1 MRVLVAPLEFK
12 GTLTNLAAAQA
23 IALGLS
29 GSLEHVEL
37 DIVPMADGGG
47 GTVDALQPAFADA
60 EERFTTVTHPQGK
73 PLEARWA
80 VCEGGKTAILEMAS
94 ASGLMTLAEHERS
107 PLDTSSRGTGE
118 LIRAAL
124 DAGCERLLLGLG
136 GSGTHDGGV
145 GALAVLGA
153 RFLDASGQVLVPTP
167 RYLSRLHHVDLKG
180 LDPRLKTISLELLCD
195 VRNPLL
201 GEEGATAIFAAQKGA
216 QPHELHLLDG
226 VFERLANAAHQSA
239 HALSPQLEGTGAA
252 GGMAYGLA
260 AFAGGKLQRGFDA
273 ISAALDVFTHLAAAD
288 LVVTGEGQLDAQSA
302 FYKGPYALGR
312 LGHMQKKRVVTF
324 VGAVKGSTQRVR
336 DAFDDIVA
344 TTPPGSDADALR
356 ANAAT
361 WVTEAV
367 RNWALRTTWT
377 R

>member
-23 IALGLS
+23 IAQGFS
-29 GSLEHVEL
+29 GNMERVEL

-47 GTVDALQPAFADA
+47 GTVDALRAAFPDA
-60 EERFTTVTHPQGK
+60 EERFTTVTHPLGK
-73 PLEARWA
+73 PVEARWA
-80 VCEGGKTAILEMAS
+80 VCEGGKTALLEMAS
-94 ASGLMTLAEHERS
+94 ASGLITLASYERS

-136 GSGTHDGGV
+136 GSGTHDGGA

-153 RFLDASGQVLVPTP
+153 RFLDAAGQALEPTP
-167 RYLSRLHHVDLKG
+167 RHLARLHHVDTQG
-180 LDPRLKTISLELLCD
+180 LDPRLKTVSLELLCD

-201 GEEGATAIFAAQKGA
+201 GEEGATAIFAVQKGA
-216 QPHELHLLDG
+216 QPDELHLFDG
-226 VFERLANAAHQSA
+226 VFERLAAAATKVGHP
-239 HALSPQLEGTGAA
+239 LSTQLEGTGAA

-260 AFAGGKLQRGFDA
+260 AFAGGKLQRGFDV
-273 ISAALDVFTHLAAAD
+273 ISSALDIFNHLAAAD

-302 FYKGPYALGR
+302 FYKGTYALGR

-344 TTPPGSDADALR
+344 TTPAGKDADTLR

-367 RNWALRTTWT
+367 RSWALRTTWT